1 MKKDY
6 FSDKELHL
14 LDATTQEKVYMWY
27 LKDKILNP
35 VREAKGEMLCTSGH
49 RNDEH
54 NTRVGGV
61 KTSHHKCKD
70 GYAAADLK
78 PKKCSLEELFEYV
91 RDNYSYAELILE
103 YDQSV
108 IHVSMNIDPEKNIKR
123 TSRRKL
129 VDGKKVYY

>member
-6 FSDKELHL
+6 FSDEELHL

-35 VREAKGEMLCTSGH
+35 VREALGKMTCTSGH
-49 RNDEH
+49 RNEKH
-54 NTRVGGV
+54 NREVGGA
-61 KTSHHKCKD
+61 KNSHHLCNN
-70 GYAAADLK
+70 GYAAADLI
-78 PKKCSLEELFEYV
+78 PSNVALEELFKYI
-91 RDNYSYAELILE
+91 RDSYSYAELILE
-103 YDQSV
+103 HDQGI
-108 IHVSMNIDPEKNIKR
+108 IHVSMNIDPEKNTKR